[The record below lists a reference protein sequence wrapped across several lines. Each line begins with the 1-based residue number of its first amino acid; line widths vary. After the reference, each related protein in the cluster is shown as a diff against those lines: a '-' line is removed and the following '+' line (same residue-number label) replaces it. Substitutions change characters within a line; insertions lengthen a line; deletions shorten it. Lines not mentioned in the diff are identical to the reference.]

1 MEAILS
7 IYQALARLE
16 SRNETG
22 VLCTVV
28 HSQGATPRHPGSKM
42 LVYPDGSILGSVGG
56 GEMESRVIAEA
67 LQALADSQP
76 RLLQYTLSEPERGDP
91 GVCGGQMEVFV
102 EPVQTKPALVV
113 VGCGHVGKAIAR
125 LARWLGFWVAA
136 SDDRAELCRPE
147 SFPDADAYY
156 PLPLAELPAKL
167 QITSTTYVVL
177 TTRGV
182 PVDVQGLPALLESPA
197 AYIGVIG
204 SQRRWATTR
213 KALLEQGTPAE
224 KIDRVH
230 SPMGLELNA
239 ETPEEIAVSILAEI
253 IMLRNRADGQ
263 PMKRK

>member
-1 MEAILS
+1 MKAAPS

-16 SRNETG
+16 TCNETG
-22 VLCTVV
+22 ALCTVV

-56 GEMESRVIAEA
+56 GEMESRVLTEA
-67 LQALADSQP
+67 LQALADGQP
-76 RLLQYTLSEPERGDP
+76 RLIKYTLAEPERGDP
-91 GVCGGQMEVFV
+91 GVCGGRMEVFV
-102 EPVQTKPALVV
+102 EPVLSKPALLV
-113 VGCGHVGKAIAR
+113 VGCGHVGKAVAR

-136 SDDRAELCRPE
+136 SDDRAELCTPE
-147 SFPDADAYY
+147 AFPDADAYY
-156 PLPLAELPAKL
+156 PLSLADLPAQMK
-167 QITSTTYVVL
+167 ITFSTYVVL

-182 PVDVQGLPALLESPA
+182 PVDVQGLPSLLDTPA

-213 KALLEQGTPAE
+213 STLLEQGLPAE
-224 KIDRVH
+224 SIDRVH
-230 SPMGLELNA
+230 SPMGLELYA

-263 PMKRK
+263 PMKR